1 MKRIILCMIALV
13 ALFHSRLSAQE
24 HKLTE
29 WTINEIIS
37 GPEVKLEDLSG
48 KVVMIEF
55 WGRHC
60 PPCLASL
67 PELARLDRRYSKK
80 GLCIIGVHSQDG
92 TKEEILEVVKK
103 KRVKFTIVQS
113 GKSPIKFNG
122 IPKLFVFDADGKMV
136 LDGRPGK
143 EAEKLVQKLMKTVK
157 VKNN

>member
-1 MKRIILCMIALV
+1 MKKMIVCVIVLA
-13 ALFHSRLSAQE
+13 ALFHGRLSAEE
-24 HKLTE
+24 HNLTE

-67 PELARLDRRYSKK
+67 PELAKLDRRYSKK
-80 GLCIIGVHSQDG
+80 GLCIIGVHAQDG
-92 TKEEILEVVKK
+92 TKEEILEVAKD
-103 KRVKFTIVQS
+103 KRVKFTIAQS
-113 GKSPIKFNG
+113 GKSPIKFNS
-122 IPKLFVFDADGKMV
+122 IPKLFVFDSDGKMV

-143 EAEKLVQKLMKTVK
+143 EAEKLVKKLLRTVK
-157 VKNN
+157 LK